1 MTAATEAPPQVYFL
15 GELAARME
23 LWAAFATT
31 PREREAF
38 QRWAKQYREVQFEAL
53 DEGEIG

>member
-1 MTAATEAPPQVYFL
+1 MTSTEAPPQVYFL

-31 PREREAF
+31 PRERDAF
-38 QRWAKQYREVQFEAL
+38 QRRAKQYREAQFEAL